1 MIFYYFKHYF
11 IFLTVNQHLT
21 VPFVELARGGC
32 CVSHLHFFCLLAWS
46 FPHLR
51 KLNFTY
57 CLKFS
62 LLLAF
67 CFLFV
72 CMIDQL
78 KCTLIHLIIRIVS
91 GDYMQYWEAERGK
104 PGALN
109 YWGDLHW
116 RGNLVWKEDVRAA
129 SYHGNCKYL
138 LICNKICLQ

>member
-1 MIFYYFKHYF
+1 MIFSYFKHYF
-11 IFLTVNQHLT
+11 LFFNVNKHL
-21 VPFVELARGGC
+21 VHR
-32 CVSHLHFFCLLAWS
+32 HFFFYKRLIVWAFLQS
-46 FPHLR
+46 L
-51 KLNFTY
+51 KLNLTY